1 MEENQEQ
8 VEKVCTIEDIKKLVK
23 SKITSFEDVDVN
35 NLEVLYKLVDV
46 YKDLEN
52 VDYWNLKK
60 EEIKN
65 EIQRL

>member
-1 MEENQEQ
+1 MEENEEQ

>member
-1 MEENQEQ
+1 MEENEEQ

-65 EIQRL
+65 EIRNV